1 MSVYDAGGI
10 SAQFVI
16 LNTEYEGEVLSYSEQ
31 QQKKMDTDELL
42 TWEDGSPKMMG
53 VWTIDTGGKS
63 SGKWEDRTGD
73 GDWVKVDVED
83 DDGVR
88 VIRAKAGLHTA
99 IRDALRKAKARQS
112 DFIGGRLR
120 VKFVGTE
127 KSQTKGYRPRKIFEA
142 EFTKGEPKPDGVY
155 ADKTDEDDDFSV

>member
-1 MSVYDAGGI
+1 MGIYDGGGQ
-10 SAQFVI
+10 SAQFPKI
-16 LNTEYEGEVLSYSEQ
+16 GTEYEGEVLSYRET
-31 QQKKMDTDELL
+31 QQKDMDTGKLV

-53 VWTIDTGGKS
+53 VWTLDAGAT
-63 SGKWEDRTGD
+63 GKWEDRTGD
-73 GDWVKVDVED
+73 GDWVHVDVED

-88 VIRAKAGLHTA
+88 TVYASGGLHTA
-99 IRDALRKAKARQS
+99 IGAALRKAKVRGS
-112 DFIGGRLR
+112 DSFVGGTLR
-120 VKFVGTE
+120 VKLIRTE